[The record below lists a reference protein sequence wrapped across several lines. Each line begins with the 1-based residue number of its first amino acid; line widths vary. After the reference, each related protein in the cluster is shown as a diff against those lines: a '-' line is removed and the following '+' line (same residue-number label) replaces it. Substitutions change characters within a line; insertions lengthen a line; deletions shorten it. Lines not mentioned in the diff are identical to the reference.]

1 MRVSQHM
8 IRKARGE
15 ERVRLVNLYI
25 RRREEE
31 RREQLQE
38 EKRRTQAQLRRV
50 RIAQGR

>member
-1 MRVSQHM
+1 MVSQHM

-15 ERVRLVNLYI
+15 ERVRLVNLYVKQCTEA
-25 RRREEE
+25 RAAA
-31 RREQLQE
+31 LQE